1 MEENDDDYDES
12 LVTSTSPQTS
22 TLKDENPTVD
32 ILGLRVCLRVVNN
45 SVYLE
50 KKSVFKLLNITT
62 PSHIAYRS
70 IDKTLEQV

>member
-1 MEENDDDYDES
+1 MS
-12 LVTSTSPQTS
+12 GFPFIISV
-22 TLKDENPTVD
+22 
-32 ILGLRVCLRVVNN
+32 RVVNN
-45 SVYLE
+45 NIYLE